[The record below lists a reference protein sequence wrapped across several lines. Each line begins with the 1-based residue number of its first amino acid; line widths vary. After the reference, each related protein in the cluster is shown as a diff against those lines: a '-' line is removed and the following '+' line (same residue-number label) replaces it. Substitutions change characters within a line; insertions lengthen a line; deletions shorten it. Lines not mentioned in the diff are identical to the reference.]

1 VFRSILYLC
10 GFRSFSIFSKAQEN
24 FQDRRGNFAHT
35 KLFFLQPY
43 KSGKFNRFHM
53 DIDTHTH
60 TQKKDSQS
68 SLGHLPG
75 VIEDIEPSHST
86 SVTL

>member
-1 VFRSILYLC
+1 
-10 GFRSFSIFSKAQEN
+10 
-24 FQDRRGNFAHT
+24 
-35 KLFFLQPY
+35 
-43 KSGKFNRFHM
+43 M

-60 TQKKDSQS
+60 TQKKKDSQS

>member
-1 VFRSILYLC
+1 MVLEAFPSFQKPKKIFRTEEGTLHIQSYFFFNHINLENSTGFTWIL
-10 GFRSFSIFSKAQEN
+10 
-24 FQDRRGNFAHT
+24 
-35 KLFFLQPY
+35 
-43 KSGKFNRFHM
+43 
-53 DIDTHTH
+53 THTH
-60 TQKKDSQS
+60 TKKKDSQS

>member
-1 VFRSILYLC
+1 
-10 GFRSFSIFSKAQEN
+10 
-24 FQDRRGNFAHT
+24 
-35 KLFFLQPY
+35 
-43 KSGKFNRFHM
+43 M

-60 TQKKDSQS
+60 KKDSQS